1 MDNLNLELRPFSMD
15 DVSSIAKYANN
26 ENIEK
31 WLRDGFPH
39 PYSLKDAK
47 DFIEPLVDMESPN
60 IFAIS
65 LDGEA
70 IGSLGVFF
78 QENVYK
84 RSAEIG
90 YWLGEPFWGRGI
102 MASSIRVLTQYLFSS
117 YDLVRIF
124 SEPYSDNIASIKTL
138 EKAGYKYEGTKKK
151 AVYKHGQFH
160 DTCLYAAIKG
170 EWTKL

>member
-1 MDNLNLELRPFSMD
+1 MNNLNLELRPFTID
-15 DVSSIAKYANN
+15 DAPSIAKYANN

-39 PYSLKDAK
+39 PYTLEDAIE
-47 DFIEPLVDMESPN
+47 FIEPLVDMESPN
-60 IFAIS
+60 IFAVS

-84 RSAEIG
+84 KSAEIG

-102 MASSIRVLTQYLFSS
+102 MSSSIKFLTKYLFST

-124 SEPYSDNIASIKTL
+124 SEPYSDNTASKKAL
-138 EKAGYKYEGTKKK
+138 EKAGYKYEGTKRM
-151 AVYKHGQFH
+151 AVYKHGNFH
-160 DTCLYAAIKG
+160 DSCLYAAIKD
-170 EWTKL
+170 EWFEI